1 MARTY
6 RRVVKEPHHKN
17 AIPYKRHNRS
27 VSIDIDDIT
36 IEIERMP
43 RNRRS
48 Y

>member
-6 RRVVKEPHHKN
+6 RRIVTKESHHKN
-17 AIPYKRHNRS
+17 AIPYKRNKIS
-27 VSIDIDDIT
+27 FDIDDIT
-36 IEIERMP
+36 IEIEKTP